1 MNTNSV
7 HVFALKS
14 GQMLPN
20 EAFNPGLVGR
30 DEGNHAHQGPRT
42 PDHGSPYQ
50 ELRAPMPPLE
60 SEWSDRPYSPEV

>member
-1 MNTNSV
+1 MNTKSV
-7 HVFALKS
+7 PVFALTC

-20 EAFNPGLVGR
+20 EAFNTGLVGR
-30 DEGNHAHQGPRT
+30 DEGNHT

-50 ELRAPMPPLE
+50 ELRAPMPPPE